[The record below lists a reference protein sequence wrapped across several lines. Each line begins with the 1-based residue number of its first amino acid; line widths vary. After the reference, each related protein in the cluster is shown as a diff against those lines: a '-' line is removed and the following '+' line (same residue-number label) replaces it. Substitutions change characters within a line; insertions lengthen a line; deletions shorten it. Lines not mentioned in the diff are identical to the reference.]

1 MSFSSLLLPAQLDKS
16 EAAGRTRNKVDP
28 TGKVSEVLSQLFRI
42 CDTSGNINIHAAVN
56 DVHDELLSSVLPPPI
71 CLRMTPMFSRWGM

>member
-1 MSFSSLLLPAQLDKS
+1 MRFSEPAGDELLFIVLPAQL
-16 EAAGRTRNKVDP
+16 
-28 TGKVSEVLSQLFRI
+28 LFRI

-71 CLRMTPMFSRWGM
+71 CLRMTPTFSRWGITI